1 MDTIVSKDDKTT
13 ILTLVERSTI
23 FLKMFYLDKNK
34 AECINT
40 QLEKILS
47 EIIIVNY
54 PSITTYN
61 ES

>member
-54 PSITTYN
+54 LSITTYN